1 MNIKHYFFIIC
12 LIFFDQTTKLLA
24 TLKLDFYEPFTIIN
38 SVLSFQ
44 LVHNYGAAYGILQH
58 QRVLLTVVG
67 LFVVIGSIVCQK
79 WIIQTV
85 WSRYGLVFLIAGALG
100 NLIDRMRLG
109 YVVDFVDIR
118 IFPVFNVAD
127 VLIDIAIVLFL
138 IELFHDYKRKKIT

>member
-58 QRVLLTVVG
+58 QRGLLTVVG
-67 LFVVIGSIVCQK
+67 LFVVIGSILCQK

>member
-1 MNIKHYFFIIC
+1 MSD
-12 LIFFDQTTKLLA
+12 FFDQTTKLLA

-38 SVLSFQ
+38 SILSFQ